1 MGTLLNRRR
10 YMGKVDG
17 GILPPG
23 YTQLVGIKN
32 TSTAY
37 LPISV
42 PLGTNVRYELESMGT
57 GPHFS
62 YNTTGNKEIIIF
74 YQNNKSCYLNG
85 NFSAP
90 SFSTTSR
97 YKIVIDL
104 ARESQYARAYIDD
117 VKVRETSVNINTGA
131 SVQLFRDANRGTN
144 LKITIY
150 AFKAYSGDS
159 LVNNYIPAVRKSD
172 NKVGVYDIASDEF
185 ITSPN
190 GVDFV
195 AVT

>member
-10 YMGKVDG
+10 YMSKVDG

-42 PLGTNVRYELESMGT
+42 PLGTNVRYELESMGN

-62 YNTTGNKEIIIF
+62 WNTSGNREIIIF
-74 YQNNKSCYLNG
+74 FQNRTTCYLNG
-85 NFSAP
+85 AFSAP
-90 SFSTTSR
+90 NFSTSQK

-104 ARESQYARAYIDD
+104 AHESEYARAYIDD
-117 VKVRETSVNINTGA
+117 VKVRETTINIDSGA
-131 SVQLFRDANRGTN
+131 SVQLFRDANRGNN

-159 LVNNYIPAVRKSD
+159 LVNNYIPAMRKSD
-172 NKVGVYDIASDEF
+172 NKVGVYDIASNEF

>member
-10 YMGKVDG
+10 YMGKVDSE
-17 GILPPG
+17 ILPPG

-62 YNTTGNKEIIIF
+62 WNTTGNKEIIIF
-74 YQNNKSCYLNG
+74 FKNGKTCYLNG
-85 NFSAP
+85 AFSAP
-90 SFSTTSR
+90 NFSTTSR

-104 ARESQYARAYIDD
+104 AHESEYARAYIDD
-117 VKVRETSVNINTGA
+117 VLVRETTINIDSGA
-131 SVQLFRDANRGTN
+131 SVQLFRDANRGN
-144 LKITIY
+144 SLKITIC

-159 LVNNYIPAVRKSD
+159 LVNNYIPAMRKSD
-172 NKVGVYDIASDEF
+172 NKVGVYDIASNEF

>member
-1 MGTLLNRRR
+1 MGALLNRRR

-42 PLGTNVRYELESMGT
+42 PLGTNVRYEFESMGNSA
-57 GPHFS
+57 HFS
-62 YNTTGNKEIIIF
+62 WNTSGNKEIIIF
-74 YQNNKSCYLNG
+74 NSGSTRCYLNG
-85 NFSAP
+85 AFSAP
-90 SFSTTSR
+90 SFSTTTR
-97 YKIVIDL
+97 YKIAIDL
-104 ARESQYARAYIDD
+104 ARESEYARAYIDD
-117 VKVRETSVNINTGA
+117 LLVRETAVNINTG
-131 SVQLFRDANRGTN
+131 SSIQLFRDANRGNN
-144 LKITIY
+144 LRITIY
-150 AFKAYSGDS
+150 AFKAYSGES
-159 LVNNYIPAVRKSD
+159 LVNDYIPAMRKSD
-172 NKVGVYDIASDEF
+172 NKVGVYDIASNEF

>member
-1 MGTLLNRRR
+1 M
-10 YMGKVDG
+10 
-17 GILPPG
+17 
-23 YTQLVGIKN
+23 GIKN

-42 PLGTNVRYELESMGT
+42 PLGTNVRYELESMGN

-62 YNTTGNKEIIIF
+62 WNTTGNKEIIIF
-74 YQNNKSCYLNG
+74 FMNSKSCYLNG

-90 SFSTTSR
+90 SFSATTR

-104 ARESQYARAYIDD
+104 ARESEYARAYIDD
-117 VKVRETSVNINTGA
+117 SLVRETSVNINTG
-131 SVQLFRDANRGTN
+131 SSIQLFRDAYRGN
-144 LKITIY
+144 SLKITIY
-150 AFKAYSGDS
+150 AFKAYSGEA
-159 LVNNYIPAVRKSD
+159 LVNDYIPAMRKSD
-172 NKVGVYDIASDEF
+172 SKVGVYDIAANEF